1 MKQYNF
7 EATFDYTDEDY
18 STDYLSHE
26 TIKLMWKDQHTEIIE
41 TTQMD
46 DACTVERL
54 FELNLYGIGDIY
66 SADWL
71 IKHYDEWCNSFTGM
85 DNYCEHKREMI
96 DILKT
101 HLQPLRIYSQFEDMM
116 SEIPNG
122 ATEIEIYNSKI
133 TITVDPREQLD
144 PSVEIVG
151 YSYKLMPIAEIEID
165 LNDKT
170 YTLTNIDERFHAV
183 IDRTIDDLNYILYQ
197 GLD

>member
-1 MKQYNF
+1 
-7 EATFDYTDEDY
+7 
-18 STDYLSHE
+18 
-26 TIKLMWKDQHTEIIE
+26 MWKDQHTEIIE